1 NGEGSDALFT
11 GAVDGTQLT
20 CEGDPARCL
29 IIPRRRGKI
38 VVPTRDGQ
46 PGGNVAR
53 RSLERET
60 TNQSDYDEGILINK
74 MRKRGRVGD
83 YIRIDGVAGT
93 ARDFGGPFT
102 VSAWVQVTGDT
113 RGFLIAK
120 VDTAFY
126 ADGRSPVLDR
136 AAFDAQ
142 DRHVPHDALEL
153 PRYAHRLY
161 FGVFV
166 NGPKKRVDV
175 LLTRDDGVVAIRH
188 FRLGDLADT
197 LFDGT
202 WRFLTLD
209 LTVNSIGE
217 IQGVAY
223 VDGQTQRTD
232 PGLVQCF
239 PFLPAAIGPQP
250 NGTLAASPDE
260 LVATLKPGASL
271 VVGYGF
277 EGALDEVRLYAK
289 SVDHVTIVAMGGD
302 EFLGALFFNA
312 RTLLIVAVFGAVALV
327 VAVPIVLYRRH
338 RRRVDKKQQE
348 EAAARRRLQ
357 KMLSPGGG

>member
-1 NGEGSDALFT
+1 CPGDADDSGFVNASGVCGGRGRCVVTAYGGDGDAQQEQLAESDRQCVCRHPFAASAPGASCDACAFGLNASSYPECVPNFVCPRNCSFRGRCTGTGCVCDVGYFGRACQDAAISVEVASALGIRMPLSNGEGSDALFT
-11 GAVDGTQLT
+11 GDIDRTLLT
-20 CEGDPARCL
+20 CEGDAARCL

-38 VVPTRDGQ
+38 VVPTRGEQIGDDL
-46 PGGNVAR
+46 AR
-53 RSLERET
+53 RRFELETEDP
-60 TNQSDYDEGILINK
+60 SDYDEGILINK

-93 ARDFGGPFT
+93 PRDFGGPFT
-102 VSAWVQVTGDT
+102 VSAWVQATGDT

-175 LLTRDDGVVAIRH
+175 LFTRDDGAVAIRH
-188 FRLGDLADT
+188 FRLGELADT

-209 LTVNSIGE
+209 FALNSIGE
-217 IQGVAY
+217 KQGVVY
-223 VDGQTQRTD
+223 VDGRTQRT
-232 PGLVQCF
+232 
-239 PFLPAAIGPQP
+239 
-250 NGTLAASPDE
+250 
-260 LVATLKPGASL
+260 
-271 VVGYGF
+271 
-277 EGALDEVRLYAK
+277 
-289 SVDHVTIVAMGGD
+289 
-302 EFLGALFFNA
+302 
-312 RTLLIVAVFGAVALV
+312 
-327 VAVPIVLYRRH
+327 
-338 RRRVDKKQQE
+338 
-348 EAAARRRLQ
+348 
-357 KMLSPGGG
+357 